1 MKGLRYLPWPHSH
14 NGVDEMS
21 NAEMNEGG
29 SKSIASQIV
38 FWLSVFFVVLGMI
51 NAMPGIPGL
60 DQLAAQIAGNENFI
74 IRKFPFEY
82 YYPFAFAVMMIIVA
96 LHHSMWR
103 AWRDKSAVRRGFGLA
118 MDVALIVMALT
129 ISITYLAEIE
139 AVCII
144 DQITGDRAR
153 LLAESLRIE
162 KENADLFGL
171 PEPTTVDD
179 PQCLNTT
186 GPWLVLIIGLA
197 IVVFL
202 SYNVK
207 VWGLPLVLVA
217 ILVAAYTMATVL
229 VWYFYGTEDISKY
242 LVTKIGGEPRMLSD
256 GRSRVHDI
264 LVNNASGLLGR
275 FMDIILNEIFP
286 YLILGA
292 LFGASAGGQS
302 LIKVAFRW
310 TRKLAGGPAHAAI
323 VSSAMFGTI
332 SGGPIVNVLSTGVLT
347 IPMMIK
353 RGFSKVFAG
362 GMEAAASSG
371 GSIMPPVMGVAAF
384 ILAALTG
391 VPYNKVIIAAAL
403 PALAYFICLFLS
415 VVFQARKQKI
425 AAMGELTPDMH
436 MDRQDILNLMVIF
449 VPILIILFLLL
460 TSKENIGCGLFG
472 GILGAE
478 RIFTDAGQCRVQSL
492 PWGLKLVQ
500 NAAGDAGSA
509 GWWAVI
515 ALCFLIFLDPEMRAK
530 PSKLLTSVSNAGVLI
545 ATLYLMF
552 LAVSI
557 IDFCLKFT
565 GMPFFISLDVLQWLQ
580 SLNLGGEGSFL
591 FQFVALVVTMLL
603 AVLLGMGMP
612 AVPAYINVALLM
624 GPVLAGLGI
633 SIFAANMFI
642 FYFAVASAITPP
654 VALAAFAAASI
665 TKAEPMATGFA
676 AVRVGIVMFVIPF
689 VFALYPEILLIEAA
703 FIDPTTSSGSNVQYL
718 PGYTGDVA
726 WGALAWLMARLLL
739 ALYLLASALAAFD
752 RMTLPFW
759 DVAVRLG
766 LAALI
771 MFKAPTLY
779 GPAVVVAVI
788 WLVLHFVRSRSAA
801 NDDTAAA

>member
-1 MKGLRYLPWPHSH
+1 MSEADTLPKT
-14 NGVDEMS
+14 
-21 NAEMNEGG
+21 
-29 SKSIASQIV
+29 SKSKASLAV
-38 FWLSVFFVVLGMI
+38 YWLSIFFVILGMI

-60 DQLAAQIAGNENFI
+60 DQLVKDLTGNEDFI

-82 YYPFAFAVMMIIVA
+82 YYPFCFALMMFVVA

-103 AWRDKSAVRRGFGLA
+103 AWVDKSVMQRRLGLL
-118 MDVALIVMALT
+118 MDIALVAMALT

-139 AVCII
+139 SVCMI
-144 DQITGDRAR
+144 DQWTGDRAR
-153 LLAESLRIE
+153 MIAESLQIE
-162 KENADLFGL
+162 KDNAALFGL
-171 PEPTTVDD
+171 PEPTSVDD

-202 SYNVK
+202 GYNVK
-207 VWGLPLVLVA
+207 VWGLPLVIVA
-217 ILVAAYTMATVL
+217 IIVATYTLGTVL
-229 VWYFYGTEDISKY
+229 VWYFYGVEDINKY
-242 LVTKIGGEPRMLSD
+242 LVTKIGGEPRLLSD
-256 GRSRVHDI
+256 GRPRVHDI

-292 LFGASAGGQS
+292 LFGASAGGKS

-310 TRKLAGGPAHAAI
+310 TRNLSGGPAHAAI

-391 VPYNKVIIAAAL
+391 VPYNEVIIAAAI
-403 PALAYFICLFLS
+403 PAVAYFLCLFLS
-415 VVFQARKQKI
+415 VVFQARRQRIRPIGK
-425 AAMGELTPDMH
+425 LTEDMY
-436 MDRQDILNLMVIF
+436 MDRQDVLNLIMIF
-449 VPILIILFLLL
+449 LPILIILILLL
-460 TSKENIGCGLFG
+460 TSKENVGCGLLG
-472 GILGAE
+472 GIMGAE
-478 RIFTDAGQCRVQSL
+478 RIFTESGCRVESL
-492 PWGLKLVQ
+492 PWFLKLIQ

-509 GWWAVI
+509 GWWAVVV
-515 ALCFLIFLDPEMRAK
+515 LCFALFLDPEMRAK
-530 PSKLLTSVSNAGVLI
+530 PGKLLHSFAEAGTLI

-580 SLNLGGEGSFL
+580 SLNLGSDGSVM
-591 FQFVALVVTMLL
+591 FQFAALLVTMLL

-633 SIFAANMFI
+633 SVFSAHMFI

-665 TKAEPMATGFA
+665 TKAEPMSTGFA

-703 FIDPTTSSGSNVQYL
+703 VIDPSTSAGSEITYL
-718 PGYTGDVA
+718 PGYSAEVDWA
-726 WGALAWLMARLLL
+726 ALSLLLLRLLV
-739 ALYLLASALAAFD
+739 ALYLLASALARFD
-752 RMTLPFW
+752 RATLPIW
-759 DVAVRLG
+759 EVGLRLG
-766 LAALI
+766 LAFLLMTKDPIVYGIAAAAAL
-771 MFKAPTLY
+771 A
-779 GPAVVVAVI
+779 
-788 WLVLHFVRSRSAA
+788 WLILHFIKNPRPIGEQEESSASA
-801 NDDTAAA
+801 

>member
-1 MKGLRYLPWPHSH
+1 MSEV
-14 NGVDEMS
+14 GVTETPKR
-21 NAEMNEGG
+21 
-29 SKSIASQIV
+29 SKAALAV
-38 FWLSVFFVVLGMI
+38 FWLSVGFVILGMI

-60 DQLAAQIAGNENFI
+60 DKWVAQAVGNDRFI

-82 YYPFAFAVMMIIVA
+82 YYPFVFALMMLIVA

-103 AWRDKSAVRRGFGLA
+103 AWQDKSTLRRGFGLA
-118 MDVALIVMALT
+118 MDVALVFMALT
-129 ISITYLAEIE
+129 ISFTYLAEIE
-139 AVCII
+139 SVCMI
-144 DQITGDRAR
+144 DQFTGDRAR
-153 LLAESLRIE
+153 LIAESLKIE
-162 KENADLFGL
+162 KENAVLFGL

-179 PQCLNTT
+179 PKCLNTT
-186 GPWLVLIIGLA
+186 GPWLVLIVA
-197 IVVFL
+197 VAVAVFL
-202 SYNVK
+202 AYNVK
-207 VWGLPLVLVA
+207 VWGLPLVIVA
-217 ILVAAYTMATVL
+217 ILIATYTIVTVL
-229 VWYFYGTEDISKY
+229 VWYFYGVEDINKY

-292 LFGASAGGQS
+292 LFGASAGGRS

-310 TRKLAGGPAHAAI
+310 TRNLAGGPAHAAI
-323 VSSAMFGTI
+323 VSSALFGTI

-347 IPMMIK
+347 IPMMIR
-353 RGFSKVFAG
+353 RGFSKIFAG

-391 VPYNKVIIAAAL
+391 VPYNQVIIAAAI
-403 PALAYFICLFLS
+403 PAVAYFLCLFLA

-425 AAMGELTPDMH
+425 RAIGELTEDMW
-436 MDRQDILNLMVIF
+436 MDRQDILNLVMIF
-449 VPILIILFLLL
+449 VPILIILVLLL
-460 TSKENIGCGLFG
+460 TSKESVGCGLLG
-472 GILGAE
+472 GLLGAE
-478 RIFTDAGQCRVQSL
+478 RVFVDGACRVESL
-492 PWGLKLVQ
+492 SRFLQLVQ

-515 ALCFLIFLDPEMRAK
+515 VLCFLLFLDPEMRAK
-530 PSKLLTSVSNAGVLI
+530 PSKLLHSFADAGKLI

-580 SLNLGGEGSFL
+580 SLNLGSEGSLL
-591 FQFVALVVTMLL
+591 FQFAALFVTMLL

-633 SIFAANMFI
+633 SVFSANMFI

-654 VALAAFAAASI
+654 VALAAFAAATI
-665 TKAEPMATGFA
+665 TKAEPMSTGFA
-676 AVRVGIVMFVIPF
+676 AVRVGIVMFVIPS

-703 FIDPTTSSGSNVQYL
+703 VIDPSTSVGGDINYL
-718 PGYTGDVA
+718 PGYTGTVD
-726 WGALAWLMARLLL
+726 WGALVWVLLRLFL
-739 ALYLLASALAAFD
+739 ALYLLASALARFD
-752 RMTLPFW
+752 RRALPMW
-759 DVAVRLG
+759 DVG
-766 LAALI
+766 LR
-771 MFKAPTLY
+771 
-779 GPAVVVAVI
+779 
-788 WLVLHFVRSRSAA
+788 LVLAFLVMTKTPEIYGSAA
-801 NDDTAAA
+801 VAACLWLALHYARNRRIHGDEPSPA

>member
-1 MKGLRYLPWPHSH
+1 
-14 NGVDEMS
+14 MS
-21 NAEMNEGG
+21 EKEQLDSDFVPRLVYWLA
-29 SKSIASQIV
+29 V
-38 FWLSVFFVVLGMI
+38 FLVVLGMI

-60 DQLAAQIAGNENFI
+60 DQWAADVAGNTNFI
-74 IRKFPFEY
+74 IRKFPFEV
-82 YYPFAFAVMMIIVA
+82 YYPFAFALMMLIVA

-103 AWRDKSAVRRGFGLA
+103 DWRDKSRLRRRFGLF
-118 MDVALIVMALT
+118 MDIALVVMALT
-129 ISITYLAEIE
+129 ISFTYLAEIE
-139 AVCII
+139 SVCLV
-144 DQITGDRAR
+144 DQVTGDRER
-153 LLAESLRIE
+153 LIAESMKIE
-162 KENADLFGL
+162 KENAELFGL

-186 GPWLVLIIGLA
+186 GGWLVLIVGLA

-202 SYNVK
+202 AYNVK
-207 VWGLPLVLVA
+207 VWGLPLVIVS
-217 ILVAAYTMATVL
+217 ILVASYTIVTVL
-229 VWYFYGTEDISKY
+229 VWYFYGTEDINKY

-292 LFGASAGGQS
+292 LFGASAGGKS
-302 LIKVAFRW
+302 MIKVAFRL
-310 TRKLAGGPAHAAI
+310 TRNLRGGPAHAAI
-323 VSSAMFGTI
+323 VSSATFGTI

-353 RGFSKVFAG
+353 SGFSRVFAG

-384 ILAALTG
+384 VLAALTG
-391 VPYNKVIIAAAL
+391 VPYSEVIIAAAL
-403 PALAYFICLFLS
+403 PALAYFLCLFLS

-425 AAMGELTPDMH
+425 AAIGELTEQM
-436 MDRQDILNLMVIF
+436 MLYKQDFFNLVMILL
-449 VPILIILFLLL
+449 PILTILVLLL
-460 TSKENIGCGLFG
+460 TSKETVGCGFIG
-472 GILGAE
+472 GLLGAE
-478 RIFTDAGQCRVQSL
+478 RTFNEASACQVQNL
-492 PWGLKLVQ
+492 PWILKLIQ

-509 GWWAVI
+509 GWWAVFI
-515 ALCFLIFLDPEMRAK
+515 LCFALFLDPEMRAR
-530 PSKLLTSVSNAGVLI
+530 PSKLLDSFSEAGKLI
-545 ATLYLMF
+545 STLYLMF

-580 SLNLGGEGSFL
+580 SLSLGAGGSAV
-591 FQFVALVVTMLL
+591 FQFLALFVTMLL
-603 AVLLGMGMP
+603 AILLGMGMP

-665 TKAEPMATGFA
+665 TKAEPMSTGFS
-676 AVRVGIVMFVIPF
+676 AVRSGIVMFIIPF
-689 VFALYPEILLIEAA
+689 VFALYPELLLVEAA
-703 FIDPTTSSGSNVQYL
+703 VIDPSSSDGGSIEYL
-718 PGYTGDVA
+718 PGYDGQIYWA
-726 WGALAWLMARLLL
+726 PLLWLLARLGLALYLIASALAQYDCKSLALWDVLLRLLL
-739 ALYLLASALAAFD
+739 AALVMHGNPVIYAVAIVMAIVWLALHVISSRNMQAE
-752 RMTLPFW
+752 T
-759 DVAVRLG
+759 VG
-766 LAALI
+766 T
-771 MFKAPTLY
+771 AP
-779 GPAVVVAVI
+779 
-788 WLVLHFVRSRSAA
+788 
-801 NDDTAAA
+801 

>member
-1 MKGLRYLPWPHSH
+1 
-14 NGVDEMS
+14 MS
-21 NAEMNEGG
+21 RSDTIEKPQNA
-29 SKSIASQIV
+29 IAQVVV
-38 FWLSVFFVVLGMI
+38 FWLSIGFVIVGLI

-60 DQLAAQIAGNENFI
+60 DAWVVRLSGNDNLV

-82 YYPFAFAVMMIIVA
+82 YYTLAFTVMMVIVA

-103 AWRDKSAVRRGFGLA
+103 TWVDKSNLRRGFGLM
-118 MDVALIVMALT
+118 MDVALVLMALT
-129 ISITYLAEIE
+129 ISLTYLVEIE
-139 AVCII
+139 SVCMI
-144 DQITGDRAR
+144 DQFTGDRAR
-153 LLAESLRIE
+153 LIAESLLIE
-162 KENADLFGL
+162 KENAVLFGL

-202 SYNVK
+202 AYNIK
-207 VWGLPLVLVA
+207 VWGLPLVIVA
-217 ILVAAYTMATVL
+217 ILVATYTIGTVL
-229 VWYFYGTEDISKY
+229 VWYFYGTEDINKY

-256 GRSRVHDI
+256 GRPRVHDI

-292 LFGASAGGQS
+292 LFGASAGGRS

-310 TRKLAGGPAHAAI
+310 TRNLAGGPAHAAI

-332 SGGPIVNVLSTGVLT
+332 SGGPVVNVLSTGVLT

-353 RGFSKVFAG
+353 RGFSKIFAG

-391 VPYNKVIIAAAL
+391 VPYNQVIIAAAL
-403 PALAYFICLFLS
+403 PAAAYFVCLFLS

-425 AAMGELTPDMH
+425 RAIGELTDEMY
-436 MDRQDILNLMVIF
+436 MDRQDILNLVMIF
-449 VPILIILFLLL
+449 VPILIILALLL
-460 TSKENIGCGLFG
+460 TSKGDVGCGLLG

-478 RIFTDAGQCRVQSL
+478 RSFTEGLCRVESL
-492 PWGLKLVQ
+492 SWFLQLVQ

-515 ALCFLIFLDPEMRAK
+515 VLCFLLFLDPEMRAK
-530 PSKLLTSVSNAGVLI
+530 PFKLLESFANAGTLI
-545 ATLYLMF
+545 STLYLMF
-552 LAVSI
+552 LAVTI

-580 SLNLGGEGSFL
+580 SLNLGAEGSTL
-591 FQFVALVVTMLL
+591 FQLLALFVTMLL

-654 VALAAFAAASI
+654 VALAAFAASSI

-676 AVRVGIVMFVIPF
+676 AVKVGIVMFVIPF
-689 VFALYPEILLIEAA
+689 VFAIYPEILLIEAA
-703 FIDPTTSSGSNVQYL
+703 VIDPTTSDGAEIEYL
-718 PGYTGDVA
+718 KGYTGQVD
-726 WGALAWLMARLLL
+726 WTALCFLLMRLLL
-739 ALYLLASALAAFD
+739 GLYLLASALARFD
-752 RMTLPFW
+752 RNALPFW
-759 DVAVRLG
+759 DVALRLCLAVLIMVKDPTIYLIAIFAACVWLG
-766 LAALI
+766 LHFLRNRNVYAN
-771 MFKAPTLY
+771 APT
-779 GPAVVVAVI
+779 
-788 WLVLHFVRSRSAA
+788 
-801 NDDTAAA
+801 

>member
-1 MKGLRYLPWPHSH
+1 M
-14 NGVDEMS
+14 NDVDTT
-21 NAEMNEGG
+21 AQTR
-29 SKSIASQIV
+29 KSVAAQLV
-38 FWLSVFFVVLGMI
+38 FWLSVFFVILGMI

-60 DQLAAQIAGNENFI
+60 DQLAADLAGNDDFI
-74 IRKFPFEY
+74 IRKFPFQY
-82 YYPFAFAVMMIIVA
+82 YYPFAFALMMIIVA
-96 LHHSMWR
+96 LQHSMWR
-103 AWRDKSAVRRGFGLA
+103 AWLGQSPLKRGFGLF
-118 MDVALIVMALT
+118 MDVALVLMAVT
-129 ISITYLAEIE
+129 ISVTYLAEIE
-139 AVCII
+139 SVCII
-144 DQITGDRAR
+144 DQLTGDRAR
-153 LLAESLRIE
+153 MLAESLQIE
-162 KENADLFGL
+162 IDNAAMFGL
-171 PEPTTVDD
+171 PTPTTVDD

-202 SYNVK
+202 AYNVK
-207 VWGLPLVLVA
+207 VWGLPLVIVA
-217 ILVAAYTMATVL
+217 ILVATYTIGTVL
-229 VWYFYGTEDISKY
+229 VWYFYGADDINKY
-242 LVTKIGGEPRMLSD
+242 LVTKIGGEPRLLSD
-256 GRSRVHDI
+256 GRPRVHDI

-292 LFGASAGGQS
+292 LFGASAGGKS

-310 TRKLAGGPAHAAI
+310 TRNLAGGPAHAAI

-353 RGFSKVFAG
+353 RGFSKIFAG

-391 VPYNKVIIAAAL
+391 VPYNQVIIAAAL
-403 PALAYFICLFLS
+403 PAVAYFLCLFLS

-425 AAMGELTPDMH
+425 KAIGELTEDMH
-436 MDRQDILNLMVIF
+436 MDRQDILNLTMIF
-449 VPILIILFLLL
+449 MPILFILVLLL
-460 TSKENIGCGLFG
+460 TSKESVGCGLLG
-472 GILGAE
+472 GLFGAE
-478 RIFTDAGQCRVQSL
+478 RIFIDDTCRVESL
-492 PWGLKLVQ
+492 SWFLQLIQ

-515 ALCFLIFLDPEMRAK
+515 ALCFLLFLDPELRAK
-530 PSKLLTSVSNAGVLI
+530 PSKLLQSFAEAGTLI

-580 SLNLGGEGSFL
+580 SLNLGSEGSVL
-591 FQFVALVVTMLL
+591 FQFVALFVTMLL

-633 SIFAANMFI
+633 SVFSANMFI

-654 VALAAFAAASI
+654 VALAAFAAATI

-703 FIDPTTSSGSNVQYL
+703 VIDPSTSAGSEIAYLRGYSGELQVG
-718 PGYTGDVA
+718 P
-726 WGALAWLMARLLL
+726 LMWILLRLLL
-739 ALYLLASALAAFD
+739 ALFLLASALARFD
-752 RMTLPFW
+752 RAALSMW
-759 DVAVRLG
+759 DVGLRLVLAFFVMTKDPTTYGVAVVIACVWLG
-766 LAALI
+766 LHYLRNRDLDKETKIAA
-771 MFKAPTLY
+771 
-779 GPAVVVAVI
+779 
-788 WLVLHFVRSRSAA
+788 
-801 NDDTAAA
+801 

>member
-1 MKGLRYLPWPHSH
+1 MADTADTATEQKSL
-14 NGVDEMS
+14 
-21 NAEMNEGG
+21 A
-29 SKSIASQIV
+29 SKLVFIMSIA
-38 FWLSVFFVVLGMI
+38 LVVIGLI

-60 DQLAAQIAGNENFI
+60 DQWAQDLTGNDKFI

-82 YYPFAFAVMMIIVA
+82 YYPFAFAVMMLIVA

-103 AWRDKSAVRRGFGLA
+103 GWKDQSPTKRGFGLA
-118 MDVALIVMALT
+118 MDVALVVMALT
-129 ISITYLAEIE
+129 ISLTYLAEIE
-139 AVCII
+139 SVCII
-144 DQITGDRAR
+144 DQFTGDRAR
-153 LLAESLRIE
+153 LIAESLQIE
-162 KENADLFGL
+162 KDNAVMFGL

-202 SYNVK
+202 AYNIK

-217 ILVAAYTMATVL
+217 ILVAAYTIGTVF
-229 VWYFYGTEDISKY
+229 VWYFYGVEDINKY
-242 LVTKIGGEPRMLSD
+242 LVTKIGGEPRLLSD
-256 GRSRVHDI
+256 GRPRVHDI

-292 LFGASAGGQS
+292 LFGASAGGRS

-391 VPYNKVIIAAAL
+391 VPYNQVIIAAAL
-403 PALAYFICLFLS
+403 PAVAYFLCLFLA

-425 AAMGELTPDMH
+425 QPIGELTDEMH
-436 MDRQDILNLMVIF
+436 MERQDILNLIMIF
-449 VPILIILFLLL
+449 APILVILILLL
-460 TSKENIGCGLFG
+460 TTKESVGCGLFG
-472 GILGAE
+472 GLMGAE
-478 RIFTDAGQCRVQSL
+478 RIFTESGACQVQSL
-492 PWGLKLVQ
+492 PWFLSLIQ

-509 GWWAVI
+509 GWWAV
-515 ALCFLIFLDPEMRAK
+515 FLLIFLLFLDPEMRAR
-530 PSKLLTSVSNAGVLI
+530 PFKLLESFAEAGTLI

-580 SLNLGGEGSFL
+580 SLNLGSEGSAL
-591 FQFVALVVTMLL
+591 FQFAALLVTMLL

-633 SIFAANMFI
+633 SVFAANMFI

-654 VALAAFAAASI
+654 VALAAFAAATI
-665 TKAEPMATGFA
+665 TKAEPMTTGFA

-689 VFALYPEILLIEAA
+689 VFAMYPEILVIEAA
-703 FIDPTTSSGSNVQYL
+703 MIDPSTSVGSEIKYL
-718 PGYTGDVA
+718 PGYTGEVQ
-726 WGALAWLMARLLL
+726 WGPLSWLLARLLL
-739 ALYLLASALAAFD
+739 ALYLMASALARYDYAP
-752 RMTLPFW
+752 LPLW
-759 DVAVRLG
+759 NCLVRLA
-766 LAALI
+766 LAVLVLASDPQI
-771 MFKAPTLY
+771 HF
-779 GPAVVVAVI
+779 AVI
-788 WLVLHFVRSRSAA
+788 AVSLVWLGWDYFRRKTSTAE
-801 NDDTAAA
+801 AAA